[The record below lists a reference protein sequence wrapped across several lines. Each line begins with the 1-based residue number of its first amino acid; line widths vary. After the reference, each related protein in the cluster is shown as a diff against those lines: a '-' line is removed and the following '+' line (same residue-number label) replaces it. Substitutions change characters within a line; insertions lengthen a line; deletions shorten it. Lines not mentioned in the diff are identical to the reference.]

1 MKRFLTIAL
10 LLIIMVPCLNA
21 QRKEIGQ
28 ARTFIKSGKNLDKA
42 EQLMRNLLKDS
53 ANRENEKIHVV
64 LCDALRKQYEE
75 RNMKMYL
82 KQKQDTAS
90 FFLLTRNM
98 FMAYESLD
106 SLDARPN
113 AKGKEQLRYREK
125 NAAFLNTY
133 RRNLYNG
140 GLYFVRKQQYAT
152 AYDMLDTYIDCARQ
166 PLFASYHYPASPE
179 AAYWSLFC
187 GYKLQDDEKALRYGE
202 VALEDEDHQESA
214 LEYLSEIYKKKKAT
228 EAYEKTLR
236 DGFTRYPD
244 SKFFFTYL
252 IDYYNEAQQPDSAMS
267 VVNSALAHDSENEL
281 YLFAKSNLLLNTGDY
296 TGCIALCDS
305 LIARND
311 QYADAYYNA
320 GLAYINMA
328 LITKRDMK
336 EGRQSRRLVNDFY
349 KKSMPYMERY
359 RELAPE
365 EKDKWAAALYNI
377 YLQLNMGKQFEE
389 IDKLLR

>member
-1 MKRFLTIAL
+1 M
-10 LLIIMVPCLNA
+10 NA

-90 FFLLTRNM
+90 FFHLTRNM

-166 PLFASYHYPASPE
+166 PLFTSYRYPASPE

-187 GYKLQDDEKALRYGE
+187 GYKLQDDEKALRYAE
-202 VALEDEDHQESA
+202 VALEDEVHLESA

>member
-1 MKRFLTIAL
+1 M
-10 LLIIMVPCLNA
+10 NA

-166 PLFASYHYPASPE
+166 PLFTSYRYPASPE

-187 GYKLQDDEKALRYGE
+187 GYKLQDDEKALRYAE

-214 LEYLSEIYKKKKAT
+214 LEYLSEIYKKKKTT

>member
-1 MKRFLTIAL
+1 M
-10 LLIIMVPCLNA
+10 NA

-166 PLFASYHYPASPE
+166 PLFTSYRYPASPE

-187 GYKLQDDEKALRYGE
+187 GYKLQDDEKALRYAE
-202 VALEDEDHQESA
+202 VALEDEVHLESA

>member
-1 MKRFLTIAL
+1 M
-10 LLIIMVPCLNA
+10 NA

-187 GYKLQDDEKALRYGE
+187 GYKLQDDEKALRYAE

-336 EGRQSRRLVNDFY
+336 EGRQSRRQVNDFY

>member
-1 MKRFLTIAL
+1 M
-10 LLIIMVPCLNA
+10 NA

>member
-1 MKRFLTIAL
+1 M
-10 LLIIMVPCLNA
+10 NA

-166 PLFASYHYPASPE
+166 PLFTSYRYPASPE

-187 GYKLQDDEKALRYGE
+187 GYKLQDDEKALRYAE
-202 VALEDEDHQESA
+202 VTLEDVVHLESA
-214 LEYLSEIYKKKKAT
+214 LEYLSEIYKKQEAT

>member
-1 MKRFLTIAL
+1 M
-10 LLIIMVPCLNA
+10 NA

-166 PLFASYHYPASPE
+166 PLFTSYRYPASPE

-187 GYKLQDDEKALRYGE
+187 GYKLQDDEKALRYAE
-202 VALEDEDHQESA
+202 VALEDEVHLESA

-236 DGFTRYPD
+236 DGFTRCPD

>member
-1 MKRFLTIAL
+1 
-10 LLIIMVPCLNA
+10 
-21 QRKEIGQ
+21 
-28 ARTFIKSGKNLDKA
+28 
-42 EQLMRNLLKDS
+42 
-53 ANRENEKIHVV
+53 
-64 LCDALRKQYEE
+64 
-75 RNMKMYL
+75 
-82 KQKQDTAS
+82 
-90 FFLLTRNM
+90 
-98 FMAYESLD
+98 
-106 SLDARPN
+106 
-113 AKGKEQLRYREK
+113 
-125 NAAFLNTY
+125 
-133 RRNLYNG
+133 
-140 GLYFVRKQQYAT
+140 
-152 AYDMLDTYIDCARQ
+152 
-166 PLFASYHYPASPE
+166 
-179 AAYWSLFC
+179 
-187 GYKLQDDEKALRYGE
+187 
-202 VALEDEDHQESA
+202 
-214 LEYLSEIYKKKKAT
+214 
-228 EAYEKTLR
+228 
-236 DGFTRYPD
+236 
-244 SKFFFTYL
+244 
-252 IDYYNEAQQPDSAMS
+252 MS

>member
-1 MKRFLTIAL
+1 M
-10 LLIIMVPCLNA
+10 NA

-166 PLFASYHYPASPE
+166 PLFTSYLYPASPE

-187 GYKLQDDEKALRYGE
+187 GYKLQDDEKALRYAE
-202 VALEDEDHQESA
+202 VALEDEVHLESA

-267 VVNSALAHDSENEL
+267 VVNTALAHDSENEL

>member
-1 MKRFLTIAL
+1 
-10 LLIIMVPCLNA
+10 MVPCLNA

>member
-1 MKRFLTIAL
+1 
-10 LLIIMVPCLNA
+10 
-21 QRKEIGQ
+21 
-28 ARTFIKSGKNLDKA
+28 
-42 EQLMRNLLKDS
+42 
-53 ANRENEKIHVV
+53 
-64 LCDALRKQYEE
+64 
-75 RNMKMYL
+75 
-82 KQKQDTAS
+82 
-90 FFLLTRNM
+90 
-98 FMAYESLD
+98 
-106 SLDARPN
+106 
-113 AKGKEQLRYREK
+113 
-125 NAAFLNTY
+125 
-133 RRNLYNG
+133 
-140 GLYFVRKQQYAT
+140 
-152 AYDMLDTYIDCARQ
+152 
-166 PLFASYHYPASPE
+166 
-179 AAYWSLFC
+179 
-187 GYKLQDDEKALRYGE
+187 
-202 VALEDEDHQESA
+202 

-377 YLQLNMGKQFEE
+377 YLQLNMGKKFVE

>member
-1 MKRFLTIAL
+1 M
-10 LLIIMVPCLNA
+10 NA

-187 GYKLQDDEKALRYGE
+187 GYKLQDDEKALRYAE

-214 LEYLSEIYKKKKAT
+214 LEYLSEIYKKKKTT

>member
-1 MKRFLTIAL
+1 M
-10 LLIIMVPCLNA
+10 NA

-166 PLFASYHYPASPE
+166 PLFTSYRYPASPE

-187 GYKLQDDEKALRYGE
+187 GYKLQDDEKALRYAE
-202 VALEDEDHQESA
+202 VALEDEDHLESA

-311 QYADAYYNA
+311 QYTDAYYNA

-336 EGRQSRRLVNDFY
+336 EGRQSRRLVKDFY